1 MQAMAG
7 ELLTLRATLERAAN
21 LDPRVLAAGMASVA
35 PATVPPSAPSAPKLA
50 RGSATSNGRGSA
62 LAQAVRKQLG
72 PIPSIAL
79 TAAVMGVTPKTI
91 HNWIRK
97 GSLRT
102 TKPAGGK
109 VYVDAES
116 VIDFLERGRR

>member
-1 MQAMAG
+1 MG
-7 ELLTLRATLERAAN
+7 EGNETMTTTDTTTTCSHCGREIGVTCGTDVATYVNGLPYCGEDAPESESTLWL
-21 LDPRVLAAGMASVA
+21 
-35 PATVPPSAPSAPKLA
+35 
-50 RGSATSNGRGSA
+50 GRGSA

>member
-1 MQAMAG
+1 MADDY
-7 ELLTLRATLERAAN
+7 RERAELFLRDHRLCDGSDAEC
-21 LDPRVLAAGMASVA
+21 LAALLREAAEERDEAMSD
-35 PATVPPSAPSAPKLA
+35 
-50 RGSATSNGRGSA
+50 GRGSA